1 MLEQAPPAAVDPVP
15 LLTPFQVVQAR
26 QNRGIAVPAHRHDKG
41 MLLAVQE
48 GVSVVRSDGEVLT
61 MTPGRLGWMPPGML
75 HEAHWF
81 GDARGLFLYVRAD
94 ACDSLPAQACAWASG
109 PLVEALLQRLAGVP
123 PGEQNHAHTLRLFEV
138 LVAELRM
145 LPQASLPLP
154 MPRDHRLHELAASL
168 LDRPDD
174 ARGIEAWARRVNMS
188 SRTLMRRFRAETG
201 ITLGRWRQQ
210 ARLLRSLEWL
220 AAGKPVTEAA
230 LAVGYESI
238 SAFISSF
245 RNAYGVTPSQYFA
258 RH

>member
-1 MLEQAPPAAVDPVP
+1 
-15 LLTPFQVVQAR
+15 
-26 QNRGIAVPAHRHDKG
+26 
-41 MLLAVQE
+41 
-48 GVSVVRSDGEVLT
+48 
-61 MTPGRLGWMPPGML
+61 
-75 HEAHWF
+75 
-81 GDARGLFLYVRAD
+81 
-94 ACDSLPAQACAWASG
+94 
-109 PLVEALLQRLAGVP
+109 
-123 PGEQNHAHTLRLFEV
+123 
-138 LVAELRM
+138 M

-154 MPRDHRLHELAASL
+154 MPRDHRLHELATTL

-238 SAFISSF
+238 SAFITSF